1 MRAAGE
7 NPQME
12 SLKKIAEAEPMSAS
26 LPLWEFVDVSKSYP
40 GVLANDRVCI
50 KLMPAS
56 IHGLLGENGC
66 GKSTMIKTL
75 SGVQQPDSGQILHN
89 GSAVHIGDPQAAR
102 DFGIAT
108 VFQEFS
114 IVPTLSVAENI
125 FLGNVPRSRLG
136 IIDWAKMRRD
146 AAAVLA
152 DMDVD
157 ISPDAITGK
166 LSVGEQQ
173 LVEIAKAV
181 AMQASMIILDEPTA
195 ALGEDEIERLHQLLR
210 GMRSRGIAILYVSHR
225 LDEVERIVDEVTI
238 LRNGRVVRASG
249 ETQINVTEI
258 VNAMVGGDIG
268 EHYPKEKNAEN
279 SVVLEAWE
287 LATSAG
293 VHDVSFTLNKG
304 EVLGLGGVL
313 GSGRTEIARAL
324 FGTDKLTSGRIVL
337 NGKSVRFQ
345 REIDAIRAGLA
356 LVPENRKFDGLF
368 FNFRAS
374 GNITAASLEALSRF
388 GVLDLS
394 AEETAT
400 QDLIRALEISP
411 QAEEKTVNFLSGGN
425 QQKIVI
431 ARWLFSN
438 AQVLILDEPT
448 QGIDIGAK
456 VAVYKLI
463 NTLTRAGKS
472 IILISS
478 DHDELLAMSDRIAIV
493 QQGTIV
499 RTVKPDEIG
508 HDDLVRASAHS
519 PQSAEQEEAFA

>member
-1 MRAAGE
+1 MNA
-7 NPQME
+7 
-12 SLKKIAEAEPMSAS
+12 SA
-26 LPLWEFVDVSKSYP
+26 PLWEFVDISNAYP

-50 KLMPAS
+50 KLLARS

-75 SGVQQPDSGQILHN
+75 SGVKQPDGGQILKD
-89 GSAVHIGDPQAAR
+89 GQPVQIPSPQAAR
-102 DFGIAT
+102 AMGIAT

-114 IVPTLSVAENI
+114 IVPTLSVGENI
-125 FLGNVPRSRLG
+125 FLGNMPRSSLG
-136 IIDWAKMRRD
+136 VVDWKRVHSD

-152 DMDVD
+152 EMEVD
-157 ISPDAITGK
+157 ISTEAITGQ

-181 AMQASMIILDEPTA
+181 AMRASMIVLDEPTA

-210 GMRSRGIAILYVSHR
+210 TMRSKGTGILYVSHR

-249 ETQINVTEI
+249 ETKINVREI
-258 VNAMVGGDIG
+258 VTAMVGEDIG
-268 EHYPKEKNAEN
+268 EHYPKERNAADE
-279 SVVLEAWE
+279 VVLEAQGI
-287 LATSAG
+287 ATSAG
-293 VHDVSFTLNKG
+293 VNDVSFELRRG

-324 FGTDKLTSGRIVL
+324 FGTDGLTAGRVVL
-337 NGKSVRFQ
+337 NGRPAAF
-345 REIDAIRAGLA
+345 RGEMDAIRAGLA

-374 GNITAASLEALSRF
+374 GNITAASLGKLTRF
-388 GVLDLS
+388 GLLDLKR
-394 AEETAT
+394 EEQAT
-400 QDLIRALEISP
+400 QGLIDDLDISA

-425 QQKIVI
+425 QQKTVI
-431 ARWLFSN
+431 ARWLFSS
-438 AQVLILDEPT
+438 AEILILDEPT

-456 VAVYKLI
+456 IAVYNLI
-463 NTLTRAGKS
+463 NELTRDGKS

-478 DHDELLAMSDRIAIV
+478 DHDELLAMSDRIAVV
-493 QQGTIV
+493 QQGTI
-499 RTVKPDEIG
+499 RRIADAAELN
-508 HDDLVRASAHS
+508 HDDLVRASAETGRNR
-519 PQSAEQEEAFA
+519 EQGEVLA

>member
-1 MRAAGE
+1 
-7 NPQME
+7 ME
-12 SLKKIAEAEPMSAS
+12 TAT
-26 LPLWEFVDVSKSYP
+26 PLWEFVDVSKAYP

-50 KLMPAS
+50 KLMSGS

-75 SGVQQPDSGQILHN
+75 SGVQQPDSGQILCN
-89 GSAVHIGDPQAAR
+89 GKPVQISDPQTAR

-114 IVPTLSVAENI
+114 IVPTLSVGENI
-125 FLGNVPRSRLG
+125 FLGNMPRSRFG
-136 IIDWAKMRRD
+136 VIDWAKVQND

-152 DMDVD
+152 EMDVD
-157 ISPDAITGK
+157 LSPDAIAGS

-173 LVEIAKAV
+173 LVEIAKAI
-181 AMQASMIILDEPTA
+181 AMNARMIILDEPTA

-210 GMRSRGIAILYVSHR
+210 AMRSRGTAILYVSHR

-249 ETQINVTEI
+249 ETRINVQEI
-258 VNAMVGGDIG
+258 VSAMVGEDIG
-268 EHYPKEKNAEN
+268 DHYPKERNAGSE
-279 SVVLEAWE
+279 VVMVARPF
-287 LATSAG
+287 ASITTSG
-293 VHDVSFTLNKG
+293 VTDASFTLHRG

-324 FGTDKLTSGRIVL
+324 FGADALTAGQILLKGRP
-337 NGKSVRFQ
+337 VRFR

-356 LVPENRKFDGLF
+356 LVPENRKYDGLF

-374 GNITAASLEALSRF
+374 GNITAASLGGLARL
-388 GVLDLS
+388 GVLNLR
-394 AEETAT
+394 AEERGTR
-400 QDLIRALEISP
+400 DLIRDLEISA

-438 AQVLILDEPT
+438 ADILILDEPT
-448 QGIDIGAK
+448 QGIDISAK
-456 VAVYKLI
+456 VAVYRLI
-463 NTLTRAGKS
+463 NKLTRAGKS

-478 DHDELLAMSDRIAIV
+478 DHDELLAMSDRIAVV
-493 QQGTIV
+493 QHGAIT
-499 RTVKPDEIG
+499 RTVAASDLS
-508 HDDLVRASAHS
+508 HDDLMRASAS
-519 PQSAEQEEAFA
+519 PHVLRAEEVTA

>member
-1 MRAAGE
+1 
-7 NPQME
+7 ME
-12 SLKKIAEAEPMSAS
+12 GPT
-26 LPLWEFVDVSKSYP
+26 PLWEFVDVSKAYP
-40 GVLANDRVCI
+40 GVLANDRVNI
-50 KLMPAS
+50 RLLPGS

-75 SGVQQPDSGQILHN
+75 SGVQQPDSGQILKDGEPVQIAAPH
-89 GSAVHIGDPQAAR
+89 AAR
-102 DFGIAT
+102 AMGVAT

-114 IVPTLSVAENI
+114 IVPTLSVGENI
-125 FLGNVPRSRLG
+125 FLGNMPQSSFGVV
-136 IIDWAKMRRD
+136 DWKKIHAD
-146 AAAVLA
+146 AAAVLGE
-152 DMDVD
+152 MDVE
-157 ISPDAITGK
+157 IPTEAITGL

-181 AMQASMIILDEPTA
+181 AMRARMIILDEPTA

-210 GMRSRGIAILYVSHR
+210 AMRSKGAGILYVSHR

-238 LRNGRVVRASG
+238 LRNGRVVSASG
-249 ETQINVTEI
+249 ETKINVQEI
-258 VNAMVGGDIG
+258 VTAMVGEDID
-268 EHYPKEKNAEN
+268 EHYPKENNAKDEI
-279 SVVLEAWE
+279 VLAARGI
-287 LATSAG
+287 ATEAG
-293 VHDVSFTLNKG
+293 VSDVSFDLRRG

-324 FGTDKLTSGRIVL
+324 FGTDDLTAGQISLHGEPVTFR
-337 NGKSVRFQ
+337 

-374 GNITAASLEALSRF
+374 GNITAAALEKLARF
-388 GVLDLS
+388 GVLDL
-394 AEETAT
+394 ETEDRAT
-400 QDLIRALEISP
+400 QELIRDLEVST

-438 AQVLILDEPT
+438 AEVLILDEPT

-456 VAVYKLI
+456 IAVYKLI
-463 NTLTRAGKS
+463 NQLTRAGKS

-478 DHDELLAMSDRIAIV
+478 DHDELLAMSDRIAVV
-493 QQGTIV
+493 QQGSI
-499 RTVKPDEIG
+499 RRIADASELK
-508 HDDLVRASAHS
+508 HSDLVRASTA
-519 PQSAEQEEAFA
+519 PIALYGKEEEYA

>member
-1 MRAAGE
+1 MTTTT
-7 NPQME
+7 
-12 SLKKIAEAEPMSAS
+12 
-26 LPLWEFVDVSKSYP
+26 PLWEFVDISKAYP
-40 GVLANDRVCI
+40 GVLANDKVNI
-50 KLMPAS
+50 QLMPGS

-75 SGVQQPDSGQILHN
+75 SGVQQPDSGEILHN
-89 GSAVHIGDPQAAR
+89 KKRVIISDPQVAR
-102 DFGIAT
+102 DLGVAT

-114 IVPTLSVAENI
+114 IVPTLSVGENI
-125 FLGNVPRSRLG
+125 FLGNMPRSRFG
-136 IIDWAKMRRD
+136 IIDWEKVSVD
-146 AAAVLA
+146 ASRVLA
-152 DMDVD
+152 EMDVK
-157 ISPDAITGK
+157 ISPDTITGT

-173 LVEIAKAV
+173 LVEIAKAI
-181 AMQASMIILDEPTA
+181 AMDASMVILDEPTA

-210 GMRSRGIAILYVSHR
+210 NMRRRGTAILYVSHR

-249 ETQINVTEI
+249 EIAINVSEI
-258 VNAMVGGDIG
+258 VNAMVGEDIG
-268 EHYPKEKNAEN
+268 EHYPKEQHATAEA
-279 SVVLEAWE
+279 VLEVQGISTRSGVKD
-287 LATSAG
+287 ATF
-293 VHDVSFTLNKG
+293 VLHRG

-324 FGTDKLTSGRIVL
+324 FGTDQLTAGQISLR
-337 NGKSVRFQ
+337 GKPVSFS

-374 GNITAASLEALSRF
+374 GNVTAASLDALSRF
-388 GVLDLS
+388 GILNLW
-394 AEETAT
+394 AEEQAT
-400 QDLIRALEISP
+400 NELICDLEISA

-438 AQVLILDEPT
+438 SDILILDEPT

-456 VAVYKLI
+456 IAVYKLI
-463 NTLTRAGKS
+463 NKLTCTGKA

-478 DHDELLAMSDRIAIV
+478 DHDELLAMSDRIAV
-493 QQGTIV
+493 VKHGTIV
-499 RTVKPDEIG
+499 RTVKAEELT
-508 HDDLVRASAHS
+508 HDDLVRASAVNSHS
-519 PQSAEQEEAFA
+519 KSEEEFA